1 MKNLTFLS
9 NFWRRVSAKVHGQ
22 DIGLGLR
29 SQCSDVSLDRWLT
42 VGSPSGYSALCSG
55 TRCVQVNPRITSL
68 RFASALLLF
77 LFLDT
82 PFSPHNSLSYKLLQ

>member
-29 SQCSDVSLDRWLT
+29 PQCSDVSLDRRFT
-42 VGSPSGYSALCSG
+42 VGIL
-55 TRCVQVNPRITSL
+55 RSL
-68 RFASALLLF
+68 
-77 LFLDT
+77 
-82 PFSPHNSLSYKLLQ
+82 